1 MRKVTNPSEFRKSVI
16 VKFSKDGKLKLTQ
29 IQARN
34 IEIGIYNFTIKEAG
48 RRNVVKKWDNPY
60 FVNIYFDRW
69 RSIYTNLINL
79 VTGSKKF
86 VTFLIQNNVS
96 SIRVSYSQE

>member
-1 MRKVTNPSEFRKSVI
+1 MRKVTNPTEFRKSVI

-69 RSIYTNLINL
+69 RSIYTNLINNSNFDAKSL
-79 VTGSKKF
+79 
-86 VTFLIQNNVS
+86 TFLTSHKNPL
-96 SIRVSYSQE
+96 